1 MYVPAK
7 EKRFA
12 KSFYGHN
19 GKTALQAVLCICR
32 KKNNFLQNRF
42 TVIRQNDFAS
52 RFMYV
57 PEKEQLF
64 AKSFYG

>member
-1 MYVPAK
+1 MYLP
-7 EKRFA
+7 EKD
-12 KSFYGHN
+12 
-19 GKTALQAVLCICR
+19 
-32 KKNNFLQNRF
+32 NFLQNRF

-64 AKSFYG
+64 AKSFYGYTGSYINGIRCNEVNIL